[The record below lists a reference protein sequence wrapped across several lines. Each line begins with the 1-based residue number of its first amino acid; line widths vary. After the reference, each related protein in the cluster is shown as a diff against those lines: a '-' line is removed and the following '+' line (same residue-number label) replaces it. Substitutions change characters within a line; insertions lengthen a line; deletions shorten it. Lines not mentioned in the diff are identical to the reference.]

1 MSNDKV
7 NGIVVLTG
15 HLLKYGINVIDIRR
29 LARRHTGKPT
39 HIVKIKC
46 SEKILLDSF
55 LTPDWSSIIKF
66 VLWKKKDLLELC
78 AALTVKV

>member
-46 SEKILLDSF
+46 SENSATQLLNTRLVINNKVCVVEKRKI
-55 LTPDWSSIIKF
+55 
-66 VLWKKKDLLELC
+66 C
-78 AALTVKV
+78 